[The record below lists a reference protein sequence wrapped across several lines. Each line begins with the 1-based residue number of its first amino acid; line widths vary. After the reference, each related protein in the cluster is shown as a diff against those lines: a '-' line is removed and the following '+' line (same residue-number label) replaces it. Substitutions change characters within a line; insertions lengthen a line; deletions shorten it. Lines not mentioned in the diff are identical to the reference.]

1 MTPASDSV
9 TVSVTVP
16 ADPASAFA
24 IFTTETD
31 LWWGRGPKFRF
42 AGRQPGIVRFE
53 PRLGG
58 RLMEEFESPS
68 GPRTFTKGTITVWHP
83 PERFRFDWRGGN
95 FAPDEST
102 TVEVTFEAVPT
113 GTRVTVR
120 HSGWAGLRADHP
132 VRHGL
137 DGPAFI
143 RMNGMWWAELMTS
156 YREHFL

>member
-16 ADPASAFA
+16 ADPAAAFS

-58 RLMEEFESPS
+58 RLMEEFESS
-68 GPRTFTKGTITVWHP
+68 TGPQTFTKGTITAWQP
-83 PERFRFDWRGGN
+83 PERVNVQVQVESDATVQGLLIV
-95 FAPDEST
+95 APT
-102 TVEVTFEAVPT
+102 IQ
-113 GTRVTVR
+113 
-120 HSGWAGLRADHP
+120 L
-132 VRHGL
+132 
-137 DGPAFI
+137 
-143 RMNGMWWAELMTS
+143 
-156 YREHFL
+156 